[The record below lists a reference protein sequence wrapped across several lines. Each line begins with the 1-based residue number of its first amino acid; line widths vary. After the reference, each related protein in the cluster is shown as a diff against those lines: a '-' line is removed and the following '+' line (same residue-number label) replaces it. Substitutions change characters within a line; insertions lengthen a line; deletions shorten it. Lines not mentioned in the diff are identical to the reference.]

1 MVSDRLGCTYSA
13 ADAIGWRSNSLP
25 GLPERGAETQHVIWQ
40 GVSVYTGRMK
50 FVFASDSFK
59 GTLSSAHI
67 CGLLEQAA
75 RESHPAAECIS
86 LRIADGGE
94 GTLDAIAGA
103 RSGERIKVGSHDGLM
118 RPVECEVFVSGDSAF
133 VEAAQPCG
141 LAMLAANERNPMAT
155 SSFGVGECIAHV
167 LEMGC
172 DHVTIG
178 LGGSCTNDGGMGCLR
193 ALGVRFLDRQGCE
206 LAGRGGD
213 MAHVTGIDT
222 SGLHPRVADVRFSIM
237 GDVRNPLLGPN
248 GATYVFGSQKGAD
261 TSMLEQLESGMRAY
275 ADAVSHAL
283 GDAACSSVPAGRI
296 DFSTPGY
303 GAAGGLGMAL
313 AAFLNAEMSSGI
325 ETLLQWVDFDELIA
339 DADLVVTGEGRLD
352 SQSLEGKVID
362 GIAAHAN
369 RLGVPVAAICGSIA
383 LADVQLKSV
392 GLAAALE
399 TSHGLPIEYA
409 IAHAEE
415 TYLRTARHLF
425 TTVYSS
431 ITSPAAI

>member
-1 MVSDRLGCTYSA
+1 
-13 ADAIGWRSNSLP
+13 
-25 GLPERGAETQHVIWQ
+25 
-40 GVSVYTGRMK
+40 MK

-59 GTLSSAHI
+59 GTLSSARI
-67 CGLLEQAA
+67 CELLEQAA
-75 RESHPAAECIS
+75 RESHPAAECVS

-103 RSGERIKVGSHDGLM
+103 RSGRRMTVGSHDGLM

-141 LAMLAANERNPMAT
+141 LAMLAANERDPMAA
-155 SSFGVGECIAHV
+155 SSFGVGECIARV
-167 LEMGC
+167 LDMGC
-172 DHVTIG
+172 GHVTIG

-193 ALGVRFLDRQGCE
+193 ALGVRFFDRQGRE
-206 LAGRGGD
+206 LAGCGADLAR
-213 MAHVTGIDT
+213 VVSIDA

-248 GATYVFGSQKGAD
+248 GATYVFGPQKGAD
-261 TSMLEQLESGMRAY
+261 ATMLEQLESGMRAY
-275 ADAVSHAL
+275 ADAVGRTFGGRA
-283 GDAACSSVPAGRI
+283 PAEHI

-313 AAFLNAEMSSGI
+313 AVFLGAEMTSGI
-325 ETLLQWVDFDELIA
+325 ETLLQWIDFDGLTA

-352 SQSLEGKVID
+352 SQSLEGKVVD

-383 LADVQLKSV
+383 LDDAQLEPL

-399 TSHGLPIEYA
+399 SSRGLPLEYA
-409 IAHAEE
+409 LTHAEE
-415 TYLRTARHLF
+415 AYLRTARHLF
-425 TTVYSS
+425 ATVRSAIASS
-431 ITSPAAI
+431 STM

>member
-1 MVSDRLGCTYSA
+1 
-13 ADAIGWRSNSLP
+13 
-25 GLPERGAETQHVIWQ
+25 
-40 GVSVYTGRMK
+40 MK

-59 GTLSSAHI
+59 GTLSSARI
-67 CGLLEQAA
+67 CELLEQAA
-75 RESHPAAECIS
+75 RESHPAAECVS

-103 RSGERIKVGSHDGLM
+103 RSGRRMTVGSHDGLM

-141 LAMLAANERNPMAT
+141 LAMLAANERDPMAA
-155 SSFGVGECIAHV
+155 SSFGVGECIARV
-167 LEMGC
+167 LDMGC
-172 DHVTIG
+172 GHVTIG

-193 ALGVRFLDRQGCE
+193 ALGVRFFDRQGRE
-206 LAGRGGD
+206 LAGCGADLAR
-213 MAHVTGIDT
+213 VVSIDA

-248 GATYVFGSQKGAD
+248 GATYVFGPQKGAD
-261 TSMLEQLESGMRAY
+261 ATMLEQLESGMRAY
-275 ADAVSHAL
+275 ADAVGRTFGGRAVGSHAF
-283 GDAACSSVPAGRI
+283 GGGAHGGRAPAEHI

-313 AAFLNAEMSSGI
+313 AVFLGAEMTSGI
-325 ETLLQWVDFDELIA
+325 ETLLQWIDFDGLTA

-352 SQSLEGKVID
+352 SQSLEGKVVD

-383 LADVQLKSV
+383 LDDAQLEPL

-399 TSHGLPIEYA
+399 SSRGLPLEYA
-409 IAHAEE
+409 LTHAEE
-415 TYLRTARHLF
+415 AYLRTARHLF
-425 TTVYSS
+425 ATVRSAIASS
-431 ITSPAAI
+431 STM

>member
-1 MVSDRLGCTYSA
+1 
-13 ADAIGWRSNSLP
+13 
-25 GLPERGAETQHVIWQ
+25 
-40 GVSVYTGRMK
+40 MK

-59 GTLSSAHI
+59 GTLSSARI
-67 CGLLEQAA
+67 CELLEQAA
-75 RESHPAAECIS
+75 RESHPAAECVS

-103 RSGERIKVGSHDGLM
+103 RSGRRMTVGSHDGLM

-141 LAMLAANERNPMAT
+141 LAMLAANERDPMAA
-155 SSFGVGECIAHV
+155 SSFGVGECIARV
-167 LEMGC
+167 LDMGC
-172 DHVTIG
+172 GHVTIG

-193 ALGVRFLDRQGCE
+193 ALGVRFFDRQGRE
-206 LAGRGGD
+206 LAGCGADLAR
-213 MAHVTGIDT
+213 VVSIDA

-248 GATYVFGSQKGAD
+248 GATYVFGPQKGAD
-261 TSMLEQLESGMRAY
+261 ATMLEQLESGMRAY
-275 ADAVSHAL
+275 ADAVGRTFGGRAVGSHAF
-283 GDAACSSVPAGRI
+283 GGGAHGGRVPGGGTPGGGAHGGRVPGGGAHGGRAPAEHI

-313 AAFLNAEMSSGI
+313 AVFLGAEMTSGI
-325 ETLLQWVDFDELIA
+325 ETLLQWIDFDGLTA

-352 SQSLEGKVID
+352 SQSLEGKVVD

-383 LADVQLKSV
+383 LDDAQLEPL

-399 TSHGLPIEYA
+399 SSRGLPLEYA
-409 IAHAEE
+409 LTHAEE
-415 TYLRTARHLF
+415 AYLRTARHLF
-425 TTVYSS
+425 ATVRSAIASS
-431 ITSPAAI
+431 STM